1 MTGFWVDATETEQRG
16 LGTMSRRT
24 AGTFACAGRGGSEM
38 RGDRECQEGTA
49 IKPLAIIG
57 REGSERRQRP

>member
-1 MTGFWVDATETEQRG
+1 
-16 LGTMSRRT
+16 MSRRT
-24 AGTFACAGRGGSEM
+24 GRDVRVQGVEGGEM